1 MHYYRNEIVVA
12 VFGQG
17 PSGIAAGVLISLA
30 PMDPVRPIRYIVR
43 TEPGGTNM
51 SESRTVLLVGIEP
64 DQVDFSD
71 PDLPPGMNADRIR
84 AGLVIAEQQ
93 FIDHGDQVDL
103 CALGLDGIADAVLVT
118 QLIRADY
125 DCLVIGGGLRRPAAH
140 Y

>member
-1 MHYYRNEIVVA
+1 
-12 VFGQG
+12 
-17 PSGIAAGVLISLA
+17 
-30 PMDPVRPIRYIVR
+30 
-43 TEPGGTNM
+43 M

-103 CALGLDGIADAVLVT
+103 CALGLDGSAEAVLVA
-118 QLIRADY
+118 QLTRADY
-125 DCLVIGGGLRRPAAH
+125 DCVVIGGGLRRPAAH
-140 Y
+140 YLQHPPRGQRRGRSALALARLRTNCGWLR